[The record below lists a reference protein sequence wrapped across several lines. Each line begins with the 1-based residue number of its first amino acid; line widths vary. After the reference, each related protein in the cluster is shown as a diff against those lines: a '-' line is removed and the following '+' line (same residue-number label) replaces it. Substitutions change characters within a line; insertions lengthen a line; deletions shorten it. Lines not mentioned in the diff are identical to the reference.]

1 MANIMRGTPQ
11 QKRSFRVRVG
21 IFLLTLRL
29 PSPIV
34 EKSNPTNQPRNRK
47 MAKPTT
53 TNVVDLT
60 TAEGRLAEGTSLSTL
75 WNTRQ
80 DKARKQFSK
89 DISEGGFDRRLGQLI
104 LVVRSL
110 NSEAADLKLAMKE
123 LKLSSIDRRR
133 ISEAVWLEENYESE
147 AVKDALKASKKGFT
161 TIGGLQNAIRQA
173 EAPQA
178 ETGTEGKSTEGAG
191 EMSHDGTIVVKTVD
205 DVVKEIIANF
215 NEDERLLIAKAIAAS
230 ITLVKKAKAA

>member
-1 MANIMRGTPQ
+1 
-11 QKRSFRVRVG
+11 
-21 IFLLTLRL
+21 
-29 PSPIV
+29 
-34 EKSNPTNQPRNRK
+34 

-178 ETGTEGKSTEGAG
+178 ETGTEGKSTEGATEAEDTEG

>member
-1 MANIMRGTPQ
+1 
-11 QKRSFRVRVG
+11 
-21 IFLLTLRL
+21 
-29 PSPIV
+29 
-34 EKSNPTNQPRNRK
+34 

-110 NSEAADLKLAMKE
+110 NSEAADLKIAMKE

-178 ETGTEGKSTEGAG
+178 ETGTEGKSTEGATEAEDTEG

>member
-1 MANIMRGTPQ
+1 
-11 QKRSFRVRVG
+11 
-21 IFLLTLRL
+21 
-29 PSPIV
+29 
-34 EKSNPTNQPRNRK
+34 

-75 WNTRQ
+75 WNNRQ
-80 DKARKQFSK
+80 EKLRKEFRK
-89 DISEGGFDRRLGQLI
+89 DISEGGFDRRLGQLV

-110 NSEAADLKLAMKE
+110 NSEAADLKIAMKE

-178 ETGTEGKSTEGAG
+178 ETGTEGKSTEGATEANTEG

-205 DVVKEIIANF
+205 DVVAEIIANF

>member
-1 MANIMRGTPQ
+1 MATA
-11 QKRSFRVRVG
+11 
-21 IFLLTLRL
+21 
-29 PSPIV
+29 
-34 EKSNPTNQPRNRK
+34 NP
-47 MAKPTT
+47 

-89 DISEGGFDRRLGQLI
+89 DISVGGFDRRLGQLVLI
-104 LVVRSL
+104 VRSL

-133 ISEAVWLEENYESE
+133 ISEAVWLEENVDSE
-147 AVKDALKASKKGFT
+147 AVQDVLKASKKGFT
-161 TIGGLQNAIRQA
+161 TIGGLQNAMRQA
-173 EAPQA
+173 EEPEA
-178 ETGTEGKSTEGAG
+178 ETGTEGKSTEGATEAEYTEG
-191 EMSHDGTIVVKTVD
+191 ELSYDGTMVVKTVD

-215 NEDERLLIAKAIAAS
+215 NEDERLLIAKALAAS

>member
-1 MANIMRGTPQ
+1 
-11 QKRSFRVRVG
+11 
-21 IFLLTLRL
+21 
-29 PSPIV
+29 
-34 EKSNPTNQPRNRK
+34 

-178 ETGTEGKSTEGAG
+178 ETGTEGKSTEGATEAEYTEG

>member
-1 MANIMRGTPQ
+1 MATA
-11 QKRSFRVRVG
+11 
-21 IFLLTLRL
+21 
-29 PSPIV
+29 
-34 EKSNPTNQPRNRK
+34 NP
-47 MAKPTT
+47 

-60 TAEGRLAEGTSLSTL
+60 TAEGRLLEGTTLSTL

-89 DISEGGFDRRLGQLI
+89 DISVGGFDRRLGQLVLI
-104 LVVRSL
+104 VRSL

-133 ISEAVWLEENYESE
+133 ISEAVWLEENVDSE
-147 AVKDALKASKKGFT
+147 AVQAVLKASKKGFT
-161 TIGGLQNAIRQA
+161 TIGGLQNAMRQA
-173 EAPQA
+173 EAPEA
-178 ETGTEGKSTEGAG
+178 ETGTEGASEGGDTEG
-191 EMSHDGTIVVKTVD
+191 EMSHDGTNAVKTVD

-215 NEDERLLIAKAIAAS
+215 NEDERLLIAKALAAS

>member
-1 MANIMRGTPQ
+1 
-11 QKRSFRVRVG
+11 
-21 IFLLTLRL
+21 
-29 PSPIV
+29 
-34 EKSNPTNQPRNRK
+34 

-178 ETGTEGKSTEGAG
+178 ETGTEGKSTEGATEANTEG

>member
-1 MANIMRGTPQ
+1 MANQIKTI
-11 QKRSFRVRVG
+11 S
-21 IFLLTLRL
+21 I
-29 PSPIV
+29 
-34 EKSNPTNQPRNRK
+34 
-47 MAKPTT
+47 
-53 TNVVDLT
+53 DLT

-110 NSEAADLKLAMKE
+110 NSEAADLKIAMKE

-178 ETGTEGKSTEGAG
+178 ETGTEGKSTEGATEAEDTEG

-205 DVVKEIIANF
+205 DVVAEIIANF
-215 NEDERLLIAKAIAAS
+215 NEDDRLLIAKAIAAS

>member
-1 MANIMRGTPQ
+1 
-11 QKRSFRVRVG
+11 
-21 IFLLTLRL
+21 
-29 PSPIV
+29 
-34 EKSNPTNQPRNRK
+34 

-110 NSEAADLKLAMKE
+110 NSEAADLKIAMKE

-178 ETGTEGKSTEGAG
+178 ETGTEGKSTEGATEANTEG

-205 DVVKEIIANF
+205 DVVAEIIANF

>member
-1 MANIMRGTPQ
+1 
-11 QKRSFRVRVG
+11 
-21 IFLLTLRL
+21 
-29 PSPIV
+29 
-34 EKSNPTNQPRNRK
+34 

-178 ETGTEGKSTEGAG
+178 ETGTEGKSTEGATEANTEG

-205 DVVKEIIANF
+205 DVVAEIIANF